1 MLVLH
6 DTTEFTFKREKP
18 ELIGST
24 CIVNGKDK
32 KGRITFLTV
41 CGILMHSS
49 LVVTTDG
56 LPLGFAAI
64 KFWTREKFK
73 GSNALK
79 KKINPTR
86 VPIEEKESMR
96 WLTKLRQSTDLLDA
110 PERCVHIADR
120 EGDIYELFCEAH
132 EAKTH
137 FVIRTCVDRLAGDGE
152 HTVADEMDEG
162 RVKGL
167 HRVEVRDRNGD
178 VDEAVLEMRY
188 RRIKILPPIG
198 KQKRYPSLTLTVI
211 HAEERGKPQNRD
223 KIEWKLITD
232 LAVQSRNDAIEKVNW
247 YAMRWKIETF
257 HKILKSG
264 CRAEESQLRTAERL
278 VNLISVFCILSW
290 RIFWLTMLN
299 RVDPDAPPDLALTQS
314 EIELLDKLVADKSE
328 KRPAIKTISHYLIK
342 IARLGGYLARAN
354 DAPPGNKVIWR
365 GLSRLTSIEF
375 AVASG

>member
-1 MLVLH
+1 
-6 DTTEFTFKREKP
+6 
-18 ELIGST
+18 
-24 CIVNGKDK
+24 
-32 KGRITFLTV
+32 
-41 CGILMHSS
+41 
-49 LVVTTDG
+49 
-56 LPLGFAAI
+56 
-64 KFWTREKFK
+64 
-73 GSNALK
+73 
-79 KKINPTR
+79 
-86 VPIEEKESMR
+86 
-96 WLTKLRQSTDLLDA
+96 
-110 PERCVHIADR
+110 
-120 EGDIYELFCEAH
+120 
-132 EAKTH
+132 
-137 FVIRTCVDRLAGDGE
+137 
-152 HTVADEMDEG
+152 MDEG

-167 HRVEVRDRNGD
+167 HRVEVRDRNGN
-178 VDEAVLEMRY
+178 VDEAVLEIRY

-232 LAVQSRNDAIEKVNW
+232 LAVGSRNDAIEKVNW

-342 IARLGGYLARAN
+342 IARFGGYLARAN
-354 DAPPGNKVIWR
+354 DGPPGNKVIWR